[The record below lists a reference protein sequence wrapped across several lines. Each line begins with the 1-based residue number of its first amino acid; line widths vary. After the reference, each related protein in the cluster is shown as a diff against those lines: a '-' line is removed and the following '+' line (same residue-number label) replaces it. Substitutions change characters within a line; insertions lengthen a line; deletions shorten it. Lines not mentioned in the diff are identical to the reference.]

1 MEKIDIGFELAE
13 IDLKM
18 RGSGEIFGLRQSGFV
33 NLKVADLADR
43 KTVQLAQDEA
53 RKLLSFDP
61 SLKKFPLLTQ
71 KLNKFQ
77 SEYIQPN

>member
-43 KTVQLAQDEA
+43 KIVSEAQNEA
-53 RKLLSFDP
+53 KELLSFDS
-61 SLKKFPLLTQ
+61 SLKKFPQLLQ
-71 KLNKFQ
+71 KLNKLQ

>member
-18 RGSGEIFGLRQSGFV
+18 RGSGEIFGLRQSGFI
-33 NLKVADLADR
+33 NLKIADLADR
-43 KTVQLAQDEA
+43 KIVSEAQNEA
-53 RKLLSFDP
+53 KELLSSDS
-61 SLKKFPLLTQ
+61 SLKKFPQLLQ
-71 KLNKFQ
+71 KLNKLQ

>member
-13 IDLKM
+13 IDLRM

-61 SLKKFPLLTQ
+61 SLKKFPHLFA

-77 SEYIQPN
+77 SEYVQPN

>member
-43 KTVQLAQDEA
+43 KIVSEAQNEA
-53 RKLLSFDP
+53 KELLSFDS
-61 SLKKFPLLTQ
+61 SLKKFPLLSQ
-71 KLNKFQ
+71 KLNKLQ

>member
-1 MEKIDIGFELAE
+1 MEKIHVGFELSE

-18 RGSGEIFGLRQSGFV
+18 RGSGEIFGLRQSGFI
-33 NLKVADLADR
+33 NLKIADISDR
-43 KTVQLAQDEA
+43 KAVSLAQNEA
-53 RKLLSFDP
+53 KKIIEIDP
-61 SLKKFPLLTQ
+61 SLKKFPHLLQ